1 MDSWQRYSLKDL
13 CSIVRGGS
21 PRPISQYITSGEGYN
36 WLKIGDT
43 QNISK
48 YIYQTKQKIKKEGL
62 KKTRL
67 VHKNDFILS
76 NSMSFGKPFIMQ
88 TEACIHDGW
97 LSLSISDPSVLD
109 TDFLYYL
116 LSSQLM
122 FRKFNER
129 AAGSSVRNLKIELVN
144 EVEVYLPPL
153 PEQKAIADILQAWDT
168 AIEKTEALIAAKEKQ
183 FSWLKK
189 QLFDGGFKSYSG
201 KLADYASIPRQT
213 KITSINGLR
222 LLTVKLHCNGIKANE
237 RDVQIFLS
245 DKGRPYYQRKSGDF
259 LIGRQNFHN
268 GGFGIVPE
276 ELDGFIASNAITT
289 LELDNSKLDTQYLFF
304 FFSRKDYYL
313 RISHIMDGTGQKEL
327 SDKQIM
333 KLPVSIP
340 NLEKQQKVVHILNT
354 ANSEIDALK
363 TLADRYRTQ
372 KRGLMQKLLTGEW
385 RVRIETNDQYI
396 EAK

>member
-153 PEQKAIADILQAWDT
+153 PAQKAIADILQAWDT
-168 AIEKTEALIAAKEKQ
+168 AIEKTEALIAAKEKRSRW
-183 FSWLKK
+183 FCRFLIEKTVSENNLG
-189 QLFDGGFKSYSG
+189 D
-201 KLADYASIPRQT
+201 AS
-213 KITSINGLR
+213 
-222 LLTVKLHCNGIKANE
+222 
-237 RDVQIFLS
+237 LS
-245 DKGRPYYQRKSGDF
+245 DIYNFKRGSGISKSDIKSGGKNKCVLYGQLYTTYEEIIQEVKSSTDIEQGVWSECGDLLIPTSTTTSAIDLANVTAILESDVLIGGDINILRPKTNMADSQFMAYYLTHYKKHDLARVAQGITIIHLYDRDIKHIRVTLPSVDKQRK
-259 LIGRQNFHN
+259 
-268 GGFGIVPE
+268 
-276 ELDGFIASNAITT
+276 IAET
-289 LELDNSKLDTQYLFF
+289 
-304 FFSRKDYYL
+304 
-313 RISHIMDGTGQKEL
+313 
-327 SDKQIM
+327 
-333 KLPVSIP
+333 
-340 NLEKQQKVVHILNT
+340 LNT
-354 ANSEIDALK
+354 AKLEIDTLK

-372 KRGLMQKLLTGEW
+372 KRGLMQKLLTGKW
-385 RVRIETNDQYI
+385 KVKI
-396 EAK
+396 

>member
-183 FSWLKK
+183 FSWLRSSMIRNAKN
-189 QLFDGGFKSYSG
+189 
-201 KLADYASIPRQT
+201 T
-213 KITSINGLR
+213 TSVNFR
-222 LLTVKLHCNGIKANE
+222 DLLTESRIVDKQN
-237 RDVQIFLS
+237 DVQKRLTVRLHL
-245 DKGRPYYQRKSGDF
+245 KGVDIRDFRGTESEKATQYYVRKSGQ
-259 LIGRQNFHN
+259 LIYGKQNVFR
-268 GGFGIVPE
+268 GSIGIVPKK
-276 ELDGFIASNAITT
+276 LDGYSSSQDIPAFDIAESIYADWLFWYMSRPAFYKK
-289 LELDNSKLDTQYLFF
+289 LEHFAAGSGSKRF
-304 FFSRKDYYL
+304 
-313 RISHIMDGTGQKEL
+313 HPKEL
-327 SDKQIM
+327 F
-333 KLPVSIP
+333 KLAISTPPLS
-340 NLEKQQKVVHILNT
+340 EQKRIAHTLNT
-354 ANSEIDALK
+354 AKREIDTLK

-372 KRGLMQKLLTGEW
+372 KRGLMQKLLTGKW
-385 RVRIETNDQYI
+385 RV
-396 EAK
+396 KL